1 MDQLLF
7 KIITPERTLFSESVE
22 QVSLNTPQG
31 EITILPGHIPVITTM
46 IPGELRFIK
55 NNQAIP
61 MVVLGGFAEITAST
75 VTVLADAAEKIEEI
89 MEERALAAKKQA
101 EELKMKKIA
110 DQEEFAA
117 LTAQIEREL
126 ARLKVA
132 EKYRRR
138 KK

>member
-1 MDQLLF
+1 
-7 KIITPERTLFSESVE
+7 
-22 QVSLNTPQG
+22 
-31 EITILPGHIPVITTM
+31 
-46 IPGELRFIK
+46 
-55 NNQAIP
+55 
-61 MVVLGGFAEITAST
+61 MVVLGGFAEITANT